1 MKEPGR
7 IEYLDTAKGIAVLLV
22 IIGHIYSM
30 LPIPIG
36 AGITSLHNPTFYAA
50 SGILLAAGS
59 AELNEN
65 VAVVLKKKFV
75 RLIIPFGLWSLI
87 YASVLYFAWGG
98 VFVNWLADAMNKLW
112 FLPVLFVSTVGII
125 VIQRLGIKP
134 VVVIVAGMCGIIFGV
149 FVSSVIAKFCTYVL
163 IVYLGYILYQLD
175 EEEKDRISKMAIG
188 VWGILLLAYSYGKMM
203 NTGNKVDVFC
213 LLIHLLC
220 SIAGGISLIYL
231 LSIFHEILYCRIKKC
246 LVYIGKNSL
255 YFYILHFTAIYY
267 LELTSGK
274 TVFTYIAVT
283 VAAVILPLIVSIL
296 VKNTVVEKILF

>member
-1 MKEPGR
+1 MKESGR

-36 AGITSLHNPTFYAA
+36 AGITSLHNPTFYTA
-50 SGILLAAGS
+50 SGILLAVGRAK
-59 AELNEN
+59 LNEN
-65 VAVVLKKKFV
+65 AVVVLKRKFA
-75 RLIIPFGLWSLI
+75 RLIIPFGLWSMI
-87 YASVLYFAWGG
+87 YAAVLYFAWGG
-98 VFVNWLADAMNKLW
+98 VFVNWMADAMNKLW

-134 VVVIVAGMCGIIFGV
+134 VVVIVTGMCGIIFGV

-163 IVYLGYILYQLD
+163 IVYSGYILYQLD
-175 EEEKDRISKMAIG
+175 AEEKNRISKMALS

-203 NTGNKVDVFC
+203 YTGYKVDVFC
-213 LLIHLLC
+213 LLIHLFC
-220 SIAGGISLIYL
+220 SIAGGISLIYM

-255 YFYILHFTAIYY
+255 YFYILHFTAIYF